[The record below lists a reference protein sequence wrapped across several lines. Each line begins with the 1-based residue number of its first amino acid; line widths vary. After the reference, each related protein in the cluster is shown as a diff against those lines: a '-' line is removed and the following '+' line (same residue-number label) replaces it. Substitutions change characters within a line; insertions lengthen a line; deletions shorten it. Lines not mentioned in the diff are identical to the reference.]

1 MKQEDAFYMRAALA
15 EAAQA
20 YALGEVPIGA
30 VLVDEAGE
38 IVARG
43 HNLRERDHDATAHAE
58 MIAIR
63 AACER
68 LGRWRLSGL
77 TLYVTIE
84 PCPMCAGAIVM
95 SRVDRVVYGG
105 TDYKAGACESL
116 FNIPGHPALNHHPE
130 VTAGV
135 LAEEC
140 AGIMKRFFK
149 ERRAKRKALRQQA
162 AESPETAEH

>member
-30 VLVDEAGE
+30 VLVDETGE

-95 SRVDRVVYGG
+95 SRMDRVVYGG

-140 AGIMKRFFK
+140 AGIMKRFFR
-149 ERRAKRKALRQQA
+149 ERRARKKA
-162 AESPETAEH
+162 AQKNIDKSTCHD

>member
-140 AGIMKRFFK
+140 ADIMKRFFR
-149 ERRAKRKALRQQA
+149 ERRARTKAAQKNIDK
-162 AESPETAEH
+162 STCHD

>member
-140 AGIMKRFFK
+140 ADIMKRFFRD
-149 ERRAKRKALRQQA
+149 RRARKKA
-162 AESPETAEH
+162 AQKNIDKSTCHD

>member
-30 VLVDEAGE
+30 VLVDETGE
-38 IVARG
+38 IVACG

-140 AGIMKRFFK
+140 AGIMKRFFR
-149 ERRAKRKALRQQA
+149 ERRARKKA
-162 AESPETAEH
+162 AQKNIDKSTCHD

>member
-95 SRVDRVVYGG
+95 SRMDRVVYGG

-140 AGIMKRFFK
+140 AGIMKRFFR
-149 ERRAKRKALRQQA
+149 ERRARKKA
-162 AESPETAEH
+162 AQKKY